1 MQDSPQTN
9 GKRKKE
15 RILDGGR
22 IAFRFTGDIHL
33 NALGT
38 TIVILG
44 SFVLLVLIVSGVF
57 FQR

>member
-9 GKRKKE
+9 GKRRKGP
-15 RILDGGR
+15 LNGGR
-22 IAFRFTGDIHL
+22 ITVRFTGSIDL

-57 FQR
+57 FKG